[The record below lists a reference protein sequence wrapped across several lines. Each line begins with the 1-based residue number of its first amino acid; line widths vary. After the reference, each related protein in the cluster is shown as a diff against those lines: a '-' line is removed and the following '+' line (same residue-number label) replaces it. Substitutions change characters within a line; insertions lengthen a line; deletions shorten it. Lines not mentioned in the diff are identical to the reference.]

1 MSEQSGFLNNYG
13 SGLLGMGNSSTSY
26 AMVGGSTPLVGSV
39 DLIGSYGL
47 GITKTGNAQ
56 GSMLALS
63 PTVIS
68 DTWKVGLAKKDIFFS
83 GKTKDQVTFAVQGPV
98 GVRKGYADVTAVTG
112 YTYSGTEDDVTANP
126 ITSTER
132 VNLASGKRQTDLVLG
147 YNVSVGNTTYAG
159 INFAKQFNVGGVS
172 GQTGT
177 AVGVMVR
184 SVF

>member
-1 MSEQSGFLNNYG
+1 
-13 SGLLGMGNSSTSY
+13 
-26 AMVGGSTPLVGSV
+26 MVGGSMPLVGSV
-39 DLIGSYGL
+39 DFVAGYGV

-83 GKTKDQVTFAVQGPV
+83 GTTKDQVTFAVQGPV

-112 YTYSGTEDDVTANP
+112 YTYSGADEDVSANP
-126 ITSTER
+126 VTSTER

-147 YNVSVGNTTYAG
+147 YTVNVGNTTYAG
-159 INFAKQFNVGGVS
+159 INFARQFNVGGVS